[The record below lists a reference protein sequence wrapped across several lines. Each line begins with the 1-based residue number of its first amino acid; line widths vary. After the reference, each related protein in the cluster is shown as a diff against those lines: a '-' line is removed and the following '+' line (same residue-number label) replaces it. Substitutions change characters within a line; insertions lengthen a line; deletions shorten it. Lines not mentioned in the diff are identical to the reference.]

1 MTESLKTI
9 LMSALTT
16 KATPADTDTMIVAEG
31 NVLKKSTIAQ
41 LVTFLKEKLG
51 INALNTK
58 LNGWMIKQYK
68 YDISTSSGYL
78 GTTSSIALDGYKPV
92 CVAGYTI
99 SNSSWY
105 TLTSMWIDYSTEKI
119 TVAGRHIMG
128 TQTTVEK
135 LAVYVNVLYV
145 PV

>member
-1 MTESLKTI
+1 MSEIELL
-9 LMSALTT
+9 LMEKLAA
-16 KATPADTDTMIVAEG
+16 KETPADTDTMIVAEG
-31 NVLKKSTIAQ
+31 NVLKKSTISKM
-41 LVTFLKEKLG
+41 VTFLKEKLG
-51 INALNTK
+51 VNALNTK
-58 LNGWMIKQYK
+58 LDGWMIKQYK

-78 GTTSSIALDGYKPV
+78 GSTSSIALDGYKPV
-92 CVAGYTI
+92 CIAGCTI

-135 LAVYVNVLYV
+135 LSVYVNILYV

>member
-1 MTESLKTI
+1 MTEIELL
-9 LMSALTT
+9 LMEKLAA
-16 KATPADTDTMIVAEG
+16 KETPADTDTMIVAEG
-31 NVLKKSTIAQ
+31 NKLKKSTIAQ

-51 INALNTK
+51 VNSLNTK

-68 YDISTSSGYL
+68 YDISTSNGYL
-78 GTTSSIALDGYKPV
+78 GSASSIALDGYKPV

-99 SNSSWY
+99 SNSTWY

-119 TVAGRHIMG
+119 TVAGRSITG

>member
-1 MTESLKTI
+1 
-9 LMSALTT
+9 
-16 KATPADTDTMIVAEG
+16 
-31 NVLKKSTIAQ
+31 
-41 LVTFLKEKLG
+41 
-51 INALNTK
+51 
-58 LNGWMIKQYK
+58 MIKQYK
-68 YDISTSSGYL
+68 YDINTSSGYL
-78 GTTSSIALDGYKPV
+78 GTTSSIALTGYKPV
-92 CVAGYTI
+92 CIAGYTI

-128 TQTTVEK
+128 AQTTVEK

>member
-1 MTESLKTI
+1 MTEIELL
-9 LMSALTT
+9 LMEKLAA
-16 KATPADTDTMIVAEG
+16 KETPADTDTMIVAEG
-31 NVLKKSTIAQ
+31 NKLKKSTIAQ

-51 INALNTK
+51 VNSLNTK

-68 YDISTSSGYL
+68 YDISTSNGYL
-78 GTTSSIALDGYKPV
+78 GAASSIALDGYKPV

-99 SNSSWY
+99 SNSTWY

-119 TVAGRHIMG
+119 TVAGRSITG